1 MEVRTTIHIT
11 IGYDCGDSCYC
22 DKAKICKHR
31 GRYKFHNFSVSLH
44 TFFEYRLHIKLPYL
58 IYIGQKWERLSGT
71 DKCPYHKSRNYT
83 CHDCKFVG
91 GELLR
96 DCYCTERTNTNY
108 NDLKPDIETKDWGKQ
123 CAYFEKCEWA
133 DDYLR

>member
-1 MEVRTTIHIT
+1 M
-11 IGYDCGDSCYC
+11 
-22 DKAKICKHR
+22 
-31 GRYKFHNFSVSLH
+31 
-44 TFFEYRLHIKLPYL
+44 
-58 IYIGQKWERLSGT
+58 SGT

-108 NDLKPDIETKDWGKQ
+108 KDLKPDIETKDWGKQ

-133 DDYLR
+133 DDYSRTKLLKERRKSYGKNQV